1 MKIKLVVTIVSVL
14 LVTAF
19 FASACAAGGGDTI
32 KIGINA
38 EITGDKPK
46 VGEQSKFAAEMY
58 V

>member
-1 MKIKLVVTIVSVL
+1 MKIKLVFSIVSVL

-19 FASACAAGGGDTI
+19 FASACSTGGGDTI

-46 VGEQSKFAAEMY
+46 VGEQCKYAAEM
-58 V
+58 